1 VACSTG
7 DLCGGTYVDKHFIH
21 HLSQRIGCLHSFL
34 DENPSSLLSI
44 LRWWEAV
51 KSTFNGATSATLD
64 IPSKLAR
71 AWEIYESEHKSAQ
84 KSDSKSGGWEL
95 FERKQQSTEM
105 SDSKVDDKFD
115 EVEFSAQDLMNTF
128 DKVVDQIIELIR
140 KALRPFSK
148 GEVKAMMVVGGFSG
162 SPYLM
167 KRLREEF
174 AGIVGEI
181 VSPPDP
187 GSAVCKGAAMWGIS
201 KQDIITSRIC
211 RKTYG
216 TSTSRDFK
224 IGDPLGYKRVND
236 DGETKCHHIFSVFAR
251 IGEAIPVNH
260 TVTKVFFPV
269 WHFQRSMSIEIV
281 SSTKSDPKYTK
292 AEDGAE
298 EEGSFELDISSGME
312 LDKKRE
318 VEVTMF
324 FGRTSIEV
332 TAKGKN
338 FSASGKTGYTIPVTY
353 TRDSGSC
360 MNILHP

>member
-1 VACSTG
+1 MACSTG
-7 DLCGGTYVDKHFIH
+7 DLCGGTYVDMHFIH

-44 LRWWEAV
+44 LRWWEGV
-51 KSTFNGATSATLD
+51 KGTFNGTTSATFD

-71 AWEIYESEHKSAQ
+71 AWEIYESEHKSVQ
-84 KSDSKSGGWEL
+84 KSDSELAGWEVC
-95 FERKQQSTEM
+95 EREEKSTEM
-105 SDSKVDDKFD
+105 SDSEVDGKFD
-115 EVEFSAQDLMNTF
+115 EVEFTAQDLMRIF
-128 DKVVDQIIELIR
+128 DKVVDQIIELIG

-148 GEVKAMMVVGGFSG
+148 GEVKAMMAVGGFSG

-187 GSAVCKGAAMWGIS
+187 GSAVCQGAAMWGIA
-201 KQDIITSRIC
+201 KQDFIIARIC

-216 TSTSRDFK
+216 MGSSREFR
-224 IGDPLGYKRVND
+224 IGDPLGYRWVDD
-236 DGETKCHHIFSVFAR
+236 DGVAKCQHTFYVFVR
-251 IGEAIPVNH
+251 IGDAIPVNH
-260 TVTKVFFPV
+260 TVTRVVYPV
-269 WHFQRSMSIEIV
+269 EHFQTTMSIKIF

-292 AEDGAE
+292 EDEAEK
-298 EEGSFELDISSGME
+298 EGSFELDLSSGLE
-312 LDKKRE
+312 LDKARE

-324 FGRTSIEV
+324 FGRSSVEV

-338 FSASGKTGYTIPVTY
+338 FSASGKTENAIPVTF
-353 TRDSGSC
+353 TRGSA
-360 MNILHP
+360 

>member
-7 DLCGGTYVDKHFIH
+7 DLCGGTYVDMHFIH
-21 HLSQRIGCLHSFL
+21 HLSQRIRCLHSFL

-44 LRWWEAV
+44 LRWWEGV
-51 KSTFNGATSATLD
+51 KSTFNGTTSANFD

-71 AWEIYESEHKSAQ
+71 VWEIYESEHKSAQ
-84 KSDSKSGGWEL
+84 KSDSEFGGWEL
-95 FERKQQSTEM
+95 CEREQQSTEM
-105 SDSKVDDKFD
+105 SDSEVDGKFD
-115 EVEFSAQDLMNTF
+115 EVEFSAQDLRSIF
-128 DKVVDQIIELIR
+128 DKVVDQIIELIG

-148 GEVKAMMVVGGFSG
+148 GEVKAMMAVGGFSG

-187 GSAVCKGAAMWGIS
+187 GSAVCQGAAMWGIS
-201 KQDIITSRIC
+201 KQDIIISRIC

-216 TSTSRDFK
+216 MSIVRHFE
-224 IGDPLGYKRVND
+224 IEDPVGYMWVDD
-236 DGETKCHHIFSVFAR
+236 DGKAKCHHVFSIFAR
-251 IGEAIPVNH
+251 IGDAIPVNH
-260 TVTKVFFPV
+260 TVTEVLRPL
-269 WHFQRSMSIEIV
+269 WHFQRSMSIEIF

-292 AEDGAE
+292 EDGVE
-298 EEGSFELDISSGME
+298 KEGSFELDMSSGME

-324 FGRTSIEV
+324 FGRSSIEV

-338 FSASGKTGYTIPVTY
+338 FSASGKTQYIIPVTY
-353 TRDSGSC
+353 TRGSG
-360 MNILHP
+360 